1 MNIFFKLRTHKVIIQ
16 VLKAKTRLFS
26 KVVNVFIQFDF
37 NHDNFKLL
45 KFNTK
50 DLSENE
56 MLHKFTCGLKV

>member
-16 VLKAKTRLFS
+16 VLKAKTRLIS

-50 DLSENE
+50 DLSQ
-56 MLHKFTCGLKV
+56 MKCYTSLRVV

>member
-26 KVVNVFIQFDF
+26 KVVNVFIQFDL

-50 DLSENE
+50 DLSQ
-56 MLHKFTCGLKV
+56 MKCYTSLRVV

>member
-26 KVVNVFIQFDF
+26 KVVNVFIQLDF

-50 DLSENE
+50 DLSQ
-56 MLHKFTCGLKV
+56 MKCYTSLRVV

>member
-16 VLKAKTRLFS
+16 VLKAKTRLFR

-50 DLSENE
+50 DLSQ
-56 MLHKFTCGLKV
+56 MKCYTSLRVV

>member
-26 KVVNVFIQFDF
+26 KVVNVFIQFDV

-50 DLSENE
+50 DLSQ
-56 MLHKFTCGLKV
+56 MKCYTSLRVV

>member
-26 KVVNVFIQFDF
+26 KVVNVFIQFYF

-50 DLSENE
+50 DLSQ
-56 MLHKFTCGLKV
+56 MKCYTSLRVV

>member
-50 DLSENE
+50 VLSQ
-56 MLHKFTCGLKV
+56 MKCYTSLRVV